1 MIKLNTLLLENKQ
14 GILSS
19 PHKHIVGSQGVVY
32 TPPQGEEVIKDFLK
46 NFEQVYN
53 GFNEKKEID
62 PLLKLPMLHYQF
74 EAIHPFGDGNGRI
87 GRILAVLFLVL
98 HDKLTLPILF
108 LSESILLARQQ
119 YYTFLSAID
128 RGEKNALFD
137 FTLRFLSLI
146 EQQAYKTGIM
156 ILRIEQLMKETKKKL
171 KTNAKLTKIYS
182 HELVDYLFTRPYYD
196 MEGLISML
204 HIHRNTATSYFSAL
218 AEVNLINSVKI

>member
-1 MIKLNTLLLENKQ
+1 M
-14 GILSS
+14 
-19 PHKHIVGSQGVVY
+19 
-32 TPPQGEEVIKDFLK
+32 K
-46 NFEQVYN
+46 NFEQTYN

-87 GRILAVLFLVL
+87 GRILAVLYLVL

-108 LSESILLARQQ
+108 LSESILVERQQ

-128 RGEKNALFD
+128 KRDKKALYNFS
-137 FTLRFLSLI
+137 LRFLSLI

-156 ILRIEQLMKETKKKL
+156 ILRIEQLMKETKKILKNNTKL
-171 KTNAKLTKIYS
+171 AKIYT

-196 MEGLISML
+196 IDGLITML
-204 HIHRNTATSYFSAL
+204 HIHRNTASNYF
-218 AEVNLINSVKI
+218 